1 MPRASRYVV
10 VSHKGGSGKTVLAVN
25 LAGAW
30 AAAGRRVLVVD
41 ADSQGAAGRALGVR
55 HPTKPTLAEVLAGGH
70 PPAAAIRATSTPGL
84 YVLPADLDFSSLE
97 LDLVLQPRWRTSL
110 YRVLEQLPDDFD
122 DVVIDTVPG
131 LGVMPFVGLVAA
143 DHVLV
148 SCPPE
153 YLAWSVLDSV
163 VQAAERAGAVGGGRA
178 RLLGI
183 VPTMVGPRT
192 NVQTEVLELMA
203 ERYGPLLLPE
213 IPRRVLVQQA
223 AIAGEPLATYAPG
236 SAPAVAFTALSEEVH
251 RRGQDTVNP

>member
-1 MPRASRYVV
+1 MSRAERYVV
-10 VSHKGGSGKTVLAVN
+10 VSHKGGSGKTVVAVN

-30 AAAGRRVLVVD
+30 AAAGRRVLVID

-55 HPTKPTLAEVLAGGH
+55 HPDKPTLAEVLAAGVD
-70 PPAAAIRATSTPGL
+70 PARAIRGTSTPGL
-84 YVLPADLDFSSLE
+84 YVLPADLDFAAVE
-97 LDLVLQPRWRTSL
+97 LDLVQQPRWRTSL
-110 YRVLEQLPDDFD
+110 HRVVELLPDDFD
-122 DVVIDTVPG
+122 AVVIDTVPG

-148 SCPPE
+148 TCPPD

-163 VQAAERAGAVGGGRA
+163 VQVAQRAGAVGGGRA
-178 RLLGI
+178 QLLGI

-192 NVQTEVLELMA
+192 NVQAEVLDLMA

-223 AIAGEPLATYAPG
+223 AIAGEPVVTYAPG

-251 RRGQDTVNP
+251 RRGQDTVHP